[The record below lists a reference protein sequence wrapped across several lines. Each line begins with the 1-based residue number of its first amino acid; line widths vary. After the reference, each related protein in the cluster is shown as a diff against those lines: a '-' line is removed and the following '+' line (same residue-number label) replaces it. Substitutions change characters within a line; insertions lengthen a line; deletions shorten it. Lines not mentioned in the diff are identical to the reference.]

1 MHLHLK
7 IIGVLLIALALV
19 HLVFPKYFNWGK
31 ELGSL
36 SLINRQMMVVH
47 TFFVA
52 LTIFL
57 IGLLCVTSTNE
68 LIDTSLGKRIS
79 LGLGIFWTIRLF
91 IQFFVYSS
99 QLWKGKT
106 FETRVHIL
114 FTFLWTYISFVFWAI
129 ALT

>member
-36 SLINRQMMVVH
+36 SLINKQMMVVH

-114 FTFLWTYISFVFWAI
+114 FTFLWTYISFVFWTI